1 MSEEL
6 YIDLEILANLD
17 DEYLVR
23 VDKSVLNSLVTFDK
37 SLIVRHWD
45 GQKPV
50 MLEPYGD
57 SAIRTKEDAT
67 STNNLTEL
75 ASVDVGDLLLWIMS
89 GE

>member
-1 MSEEL
+1 MGEEL

-23 VDKSVLNSLVTFDK
+23 VSKSVLNSLVTFDE

-50 MLEPYGD
+50 TLEPYGD
-57 SAIRTKEDAT
+57 SAVRTKEDAT
-67 STNNLTEL
+67 STNNLVEL
-75 ASVDVGDLLLWIMS
+75 ANVDMDELLLWLMS
-89 GE
+89 EE